1 MSQSRLELTWGETR
15 HHLAHFGAFQL
26 DERAFLLATGG
37 GQFDFWTR
45 VGTGIGQLWLGQGRI
60 LFRAWLRR

>member
-1 MSQSRLELTWGETR
+1 MPLIKSSDEIMSQSRLELTWGETR

-37 GQFDFWTR
+37 GQLDF
-45 VGTGIGQLWLGQGRI
+45 
-60 LFRAWLRR
+60 